1 LQSFDKMTDSMPA
14 SIRWWRRLFLT
25 LEAGVLIPVVLV
37 LAFPG
42 IADARIQS
50 GVEVWLYLA
59 GALYFSAFLFLLIL
73 SPFFLRSLRGVAL
86 AGWIIAF
93 VLLLFST
100 LLPRL

>member
-1 LQSFDKMTDSMPA
+1 MPA

-25 LEAGVLIPVVLV
+25 LEAGVLIPFVLI

-42 IADARIQS
+42 IPDAHMPS
-50 GVEVWLYLA
+50 GLEVWQFLA
-59 GALYFSAFLFLLIL
+59 GALYLSAFLFLLIV

-93 VLLLFST
+93 GLLLFST
-100 LLPRL
+100 LFPRL